1 MLLHLIRA
9 NPRKSAAEKFDMFL
23 KELISQ
29 GWQALMRDR
38 TRSVHTGSGDIQI
51 Q

>member
-1 MLLHLIRA
+1 
-9 NPRKSAAEKFDMFL
+9 MFL

-29 GWQALMRDR
+29 GWQPLMQDR
-38 TRSVHTGSGDIQI
+38 TRSVHTGWGDIQI